1 MLYLKYRSVEKTMNN
16 IGILHANE
24 SHKDFLIYANKVIDQ
39 VNDMNETNG
48 LQLNIDKDYFCDNP
62 KFQCLVA
69 EVDNKPVGMILYSYF
84 YWASDGQVLWISQ
97 MYIEPE
103 FRKQGIFFKLISK
116 LREENKDIKIVSCAT
131 GEGNERMQK
140 ILKYY
145 GGVEM
150 KNLKF
155 YYKKI

>member
-1 MLYLKYRSVEKTMNN
+1 MDDIN
-16 IGILHANE
+16 IIHANKN
-24 SHKDFLIYANKVIDQ
+24 HKDFLIYANKIIDQ

-48 LQLNIDKDYFCDNP
+48 LQLNIDKDYFCKNP

-69 EVDNKPVGMILYSYF
+69 EIDNKPVGMIIYSYF
-84 YWASDGQVLWISQ
+84 YWASDGQIIWISQ

-103 FRKQGIFFKLISK
+103 YRKYGVFFKLISK
-116 LREENKDIKIVSCAT
+116 LREENKDIRIVSCAT

-155 YYKKI
+155 YYKIIY

>member
-1 MLYLKYRSVEKTMNN
+1 MCN
-16 IGILHANE
+16 ISILHANK

-103 FRKQGIFFKLISK
+103 FRKQGIFF
-116 LREENKDIKIVSCAT
+116 
-131 GEGNERMQK
+131 
-140 ILKYY
+140 
-145 GGVEM
+145 
-150 KNLKF
+150 
-155 YYKKI
+155 

>member
-1 MLYLKYRSVEKTMNN
+1 MNLN
-16 IGILHANE
+16 VIHANK

-69 EVDNKPVGMILYSYF
+69 EADNKPVGMILYSYV
-84 YWASDGQVLWISQ
+84 YWASDGEVLWISQ

-103 FRKQGIFFKLISK
+103 YRKQGVFFKLVSK
-116 LREENKDIKIVSCAT
+116 LREENKDINIVSCAT

-155 YYKKI
+155 YYKKM

>member
-1 MLYLKYRSVEKTMNN
+1 MSN
-16 IGILHANE
+16 INVLHANKK
-24 SHKDFLIYANKVIDQ
+24 HKNFLINANKAIDQ
-39 VNDMNETNG
+39 INEMNETNG
-48 LQLNIDKDYFCDNP
+48 LELNIDKDYFCEKP

-69 EVDNKPVGMILYSYF
+69 EIDDEPVGMILYSYF
-84 YWASDGQVLWISQ
+84 YWASDGEVLWISQ

-103 FRKQGIFFKLISK
+103 YRKRGVFFKLISK

-131 GEGNERMQK
+131 SENNERMQK
-140 ILKYY
+140 SLKYY

-155 YYKKI
+155 YYKKV

>member
-1 MLYLKYRSVEKTMNN
+1 MNN
-16 IGILHANE
+16 IHILHANKN
-24 SHKDFLIYANKVIDQ
+24 HKDFLIYANKVIDQ

-97 MYIEPE
+97 M
-103 FRKQGIFFKLISK
+103 FSSRS
-116 LREENKDIKIVSCAT
+116 R
-131 GEGNERMQK
+131 R
-140 ILKYY
+140 
-145 GGVEM
+145 
-150 KNLKF
+150 
-155 YYKKI
+155 

>member
-1 MLYLKYRSVEKTMNN
+1 MMNDINILY
-16 IGILHANE
+16 ANKN
-24 SHKDFLIYANKVIDQ
+24 HKDFLIYANKVIDQ
-39 VNDMNETNG
+39 VNDMQETNG

-62 KFQCLVA
+62 KFKCLVA

-84 YWASDGQVLWISQ
+84 YWASDGEILWISQ
-97 MYIEPE
+97 MFIEPE
-103 FRKQGIFFKLISK
+103 YRKKGIFFKLISK

-131 GEGNERMQK
+131 SEGNERMQK

-145 GGVEM
+145 GSVEM

>member
-1 MLYLKYRSVEKTMNN
+1 MSTISV
-16 IGILHANE
+16 IHANKG
-24 SHKDFLIYANKVIDQ
+24 HKDFLIYANKVIDQ
-39 VNDMNETNG
+39 VNNMNETNG
-48 LQLNIDKDYFCDNP
+48 LQLNIDKDYFCGNP

-69 EVDNKPVGMILYSYF
+69 EIDNKPVGMIIYSYF
-84 YWASDGQVLWISQ
+84 YWASDGEVLWISQ

-103 FRKQGIFFKLISK
+103 YRKYGVFFKLISK
-116 LREENKDIKIVSCAT
+116 LRKENKNIKIISCAT
-131 GEGNERMQK
+131 GEDNERMQK

-155 YYKKI
+155 YYKII

>member
-1 MLYLKYRSVEKTMNN
+1 MSN
-16 IGILHANE
+16 INVLHANKE
-24 SHKDFLIYANKVIDQ
+24 HKNFLINANKAIDQ
-39 VNDMNETNG
+39 VNEMNETNV
-48 LQLNIDKDYFCDNP
+48 LELNIDKDYFCEKP

-69 EVDNKPVGMILYSYF
+69 EIDDKPVGMILYSYF
-84 YWASDGQVLWISQ
+84 YWASDGEVLWISQ

-103 FRKQGIFFKLISK
+103 YRKRGIFFKLISK

-131 GEGNERMQK
+131 SENNERMRK

-150 KNLKF
+150 RNLKF
-155 YYKKI
+155 YYKKV

>member
-1 MLYLKYRSVEKTMNN
+1 MLVINR
-16 IGILHANE
+16 NE
-24 SHKDFLIYANKVIDQ
+24 
-39 VNDMNETNG
+39 
-48 LQLNIDKDYFCDNP
+48 
-62 KFQCLVA
+62 
-69 EVDNKPVGMILYSYF
+69 
-84 YWASDGQVLWISQ
+84 DGEILWISQ

-103 FRKQGIFFKLISK
+103 YRKQGVFFKLVSK
-116 LREENKDIKIVSCAT
+116 LREENIDIKIVSCAT

-150 KNLKF
+150 NNLKF